1 MLSGG
6 IGMGQLIKLQNYTS
20 RYEQNIFHY
29 PSRFVMLKKQQWD
42 RWQRRRRP
50 ADRSDPASLRG
61 QDHGQDR
68 RRRSRRRPAG

>member
-42 RWQRRRRP
+42 KWQRELGSIKR
-50 ADRSDPASLRG
+50 ACHLDQAASNTDG
-61 QDHGQDR
+61 K
-68 RRRSRRRPAG
+68 